1 VAAKNDR
8 PKPIVAELGRPETQQ
23 ETFERKTAATRKY
36 RAVKTIN
43 NLWLSLIVIIGVVVI
58 IVLIVPRDNTSR
70 LQLVDFRSVAV
81 SAQNVLPV
89 PLAVPDLPAE
99 WTSNVAQVRTATQ
112 DGVQAWFIG
121 LLTPSDQFFGL
132 TQAVDANPTWLVN
145 ELKQTAAS
153 GVETIDGIQ
162 WTVYDNRQS
171 SRDVGNADYALVTE
185 SGRSTYVISGT
196 GTPQEADAIATAISD
211 NVKQQPAATSTSTST
226 GATK

>member
-1 VAAKNDR
+1 MAAKNDR

-36 RAVKTIN
+36 RAVKTVN

-70 LQLVDFRSVAV
+70 LQQVDYRSVAV

-99 WTSNVAQVRTATQ
+99 WTSNVAQVRTATA
-112 DGVQAWFIG
+112 DGVQSWFIG

-132 TQAVDANPTWLVN
+132 TQAIDANPTWLVN
-145 ELKQTAAS
+145 ELKQTTAS
-153 GVETIDGIQ
+153 GTQTIDGVQ

-171 SRDVGNADYALVTE
+171 TRDVGNAAYALETQA
-185 SGRSTYVISGT
+185 GRSTYVISGT
-196 GTPQEADAIATAISD
+196 GTPEEADAIAASIST
-211 NVKQQPAATSTSTST
+211 NVKQQAA
-226 GATK
+226 GAGTAQ